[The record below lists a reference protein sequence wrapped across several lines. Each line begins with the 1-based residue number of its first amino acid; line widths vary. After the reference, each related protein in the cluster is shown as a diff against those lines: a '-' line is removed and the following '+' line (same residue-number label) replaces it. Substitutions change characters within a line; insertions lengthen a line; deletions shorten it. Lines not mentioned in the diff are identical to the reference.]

1 MSLRKPKKFIV
12 AISHQ
17 DAELGGEGRVHKRY
31 HSETKVYPKKKYIY
45 WKSSSQLFLFH
56 SNPEFGGRAHSTST
70 SKFRLFYLSVSA
82 QLVLF
87 FYSFC
92 SFFLFPFFVS
102 SCYFFLCFFVLF
114 LCIYICVIIFF
125 LLFLLE
131 KCNWLLARC
140 RHSLI
145 TGF

>member
-17 DAELGGEGRVHKRY
+17 DAELGGKGRVHKRY

-92 SFFLFPFFVS
+92 SFFLFLFFVPFF
-102 SCYFFLCFFVLF
+102 C
-114 LCIYICVIIFF
+114 FF
-125 LLFLLE
+125 LLFL
-131 KCNWLLARC
+131 
-140 RHSLI
+140 SLFFCFVFMYI
-145 TGF
+145 YLCYHFFSAFLVGKV